1 MGDRM
6 VDDEMRGKE
15 YRMKRKNSA
24 EIARL
29 KAKIVDLE
37 VLVEKWAHANDPE
50 SKWMLYLLREALE
63 MGRLKL
69 RAMERN

>member
-1 MGDRM
+1 
-6 VDDEMRGKE
+6 
-15 YRMKRKNSA
+15 MKRERGA

-29 KAKIVDLE
+29 KARIADLE
-37 VLVEKWAHANDPE
+37 GLIQKWAYANDPE

-69 RAMERN
+69 RRVERENGDKTRKLGRRD